1 MAFRRGGGREP
12 SLLVYMALLL
22 IPLLLAVA
30 MLTSAKTVI
39 VRDSSPGV
47 TFSSVRKHPFDV
59 YADPYHPPE
68 RANPYLNPGYQQVG
82 VLKGQ
87 GGHGNLMPLFGRPA
101 PNTNGNK
108 WEYYTMAGNM
118 KLPVSNGH
126 RKCQGTGCDELQ
138 DDRDK
143 VHVSGLGKF
152 DTLLYGVE
160 DLRYS
165 PYT

>member
-1 MAFRRGGGREP
+1 M
-12 SLLVYMALLL
+12 VYFALLL
-22 IPLLLAVA
+22 IPLVLAVA

-39 VRDSSPGV
+39 VRDTSSPGL

-87 GGHGNLMPLFGRPA
+87 GNLMPLFGRPA

-118 KLPVSNGH
+118 KLPVSHGH

-138 DDRDK
+138 DNRDK

-160 DLRYS
+160 ELQYS
-165 PYT
+165 PYA